1 MPESNYANKKRGKWN
16 NLRKICKKLS
26 LDIDFGVRIE
36 YNNYSYGAIRSK
48 TMLVNFTFNNCRSFY
63 QKNTFSMQA
72 VKDSELREINTFK
85 VGDNSMPK
93 GEKELLKSAVIF
105 GGNASGKSNLIKAL
119 AYMKNVLLMSASQFP
134 IVQGNEPFAF
144 YESAQSEG
152 STYEVEIIQNKTYY
166 KYGFTLEKGLVKEEW
181 LDRRKERLTPV
192 FRRTG
197 NNLDITGL
205 SKQATKLINIAP
217 FTLFLSVGNNFQ
229 LDVAPYLNDVMLW
242 FQNLLIVFENNANSL
257 DIYTMNNGKYKE
269 QALKILKLADIGIK
283 DIKVKKDKVANMAD
297 INDVLRFNAQIQI
310 NPAVLG
316 QLKQE
321 EKNLYN
327 IDLETYFDV
336 YDKQGK
342 IKTKKN
348 VLLFKNAGF
357 NSEGTV
363 RLLCYLGFIL
373 AALDQG
379 RVILIDEIDAKL
391 HFLVADY
398 IIKLFNSIDTNP
410 KNAQLICTAHNVM
423 LMDEDLRRDQI
434 YFTSKDAHGE
444 SSLVSLSDFKN
455 VRKTDLFSKRYL
467 AGFYA
472 KLPDMSEKN

>member
-1 MPESNYANKKRGKWN
+1 
-16 NLRKICKKLS
+16 
-26 LDIDFGVRIE
+26 
-36 YNNYSYGAIRSK
+36 
-48 TMLVNFTFNNCRSFY
+48 MLINFTFNNCRSFY
-63 QKNTFSMQA
+63 QESIFSLQA
-72 VKDSELREINTFK
+72 VKDSELREINTFTVDEK
-85 VGDNSMPK
+85 LMPK
-93 GEKELLKSAVIF
+93 GENEFLKSAVVF

-134 IVQGNEPFAF
+134 IVQSNETFAF
-144 YESAQSEG
+144 YENAQNEES
-152 STYEVEIIQNKTYY
+152 SYEVEIIQNKTYY
-166 KYGFTLEKGLVKEEW
+166 KYGFTLQKGIVKAEW
-181 LDRRKERLTPV
+181 LERRKERLTSV
-192 FRRTG
+192 FTRTE
-197 NNLDITGL
+197 NTLEIAGL

-229 LDVAPYLNDVMLW
+229 LDIAPYLNDVMLW

-257 DIYTMNNGKYKE
+257 DIYTMDNGKYKE
-269 QALKILKLADIGIK
+269 QALKILRLADIGIR
-283 DIKVKKDKVANMAD
+283 DIQVKKDKVANMSD
-297 INDVLRFNAQIQI
+297 LNDVLRINAQLQI
-310 NPAVLG
+310 NPAALG

-327 IDLETYFDV
+327 IDLETFFDV
-336 YDKQGK
+336 YDKNGK
-342 IKTKKN
+342 SKGKKDI
-348 VLLFKNAGF
+348 LLFKNSGF

-379 RVILIDEIDAKL
+379 RVIVIDEIDAKL

-434 YFTSKDAHGE
+434 YFTSKDKHGE
-444 SSLVSLSDFKN
+444 SSLVSLSDYKN

-472 KLPDMSEKN
+472 KLPDMANRD